1 MQRDELRA
9 FDVPVRLLG
18 QQRQVDAVGEAAL
31 RTSIDTVLAF
41 DFNPL
46 CVLMTGSIVSVD

>member
-1 MQRDELRA
+1 
-9 FDVPVRLLG
+9 
-18 QQRQVDAVGEAAL
+18 L

-46 CVLMTGSIVSVD
+46 CVFMTGSIVSVD